1 MLDKVNYPVN
11 SSCVEAK
18 SIKIGLFLVALSGAH
33 YFNGISQNDE
43 HGISLIKFHCLC
55 EFLIHSSVGFVWFW
69 YGLGFPKWL
78 IYFTNLC
85 ISPSKDSLM
94 NWDNRLE
101 TVILN

>member
-18 SIKIGLFLVALSGAH
+18 SIKIELFLVTLSGAH
-33 YFNGISQNDE
+33 YFSDISQNDE
-43 HGISLIKFHCLC
+43 HDMSLIKFHFLC
-55 EFLIHSSVGFVWFW
+55 EFTIHSSMRFVLFW
-69 YGLGFPKWL
+69 YGHGFPKWL

-101 TVILN
+101 TIILN